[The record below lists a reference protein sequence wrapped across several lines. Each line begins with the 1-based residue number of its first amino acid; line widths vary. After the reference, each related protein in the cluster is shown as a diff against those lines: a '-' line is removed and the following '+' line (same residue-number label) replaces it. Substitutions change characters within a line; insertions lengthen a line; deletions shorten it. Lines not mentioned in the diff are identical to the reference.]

1 MVLSTE
7 VNEES
12 GIKLVDD
19 IVKKWDVNECWL
31 YCIDF
36 LEKTDSQL
44 QFRSENGFLEICC
57 HNFYQIFC
65 QQLIS

>member
-1 MVLSTE
+1 MVASST

-12 GIKLVDD
+12 GIGIVDE

-36 LEKTDSQL
+36 LEKTESQL
-44 QFRSENGFLEICC
+44 QFRFVELSFLS
-57 HNFYQIFC
+57 F
-65 QQLIS
+65 QQFI

>member
-44 QFRSENGFLEICC
+44 QFR
-57 HNFYQIFC
+57 
-65 QQLIS
+65 